1 MKTDFTEIEKNII
14 EAICSLYNIQIIT
27 YEEGVFQG
35 LIPKGTRVTLNGTR
49 LFQLINTSNAIYLE
63 GKFEGIMELTIVAQ

>member
-49 LFQLINTSNAIYLE
+49 LFQLINTSNAIHLE
-63 GKFEGIMELTIVAQ
+63 GKFEGMMELTIIAQ